1 MTDKKH
7 VLLSVYDKTGVVDL
21 ARELNSLGFTLLST
35 GGTAEALRAAGLP
48 VTGVSEHTGHPE
60 ILGGRVK
67 TLHPKIHGGILA
79 DLSKQPHRNDLDRAS
94 ITPIDLVVVNLY
106 PFTQVAARPSATLD
120 ELIEMIDIG
129 GPSMLRS
136 AAKNSSRVGVVVD
149 PADYPVVIEE
159 LKESGSLSDATRRRL
174 ALKAFTQTAAYDG
187 AIRDELTRRFA
198 AEDSPVTA
206 DGDAAREQFPEQVD
220 LKLRRLMTLRY
231 GENPHQAAALY
242 ADAAGGRGTLASAK
256 QLQGKELSFNNILD
270 LDAAWR
276 QALEFDAP
284 AVVIVKHNNPCGV
297 AIGETLEQAFTAAR
311 RTDPVSSF
319 GGIVA
324 TNRELDEAAASAIAS
339 LFLECVIAPGYSS
352 AALKTLAAK
361 SKLRVMQLPIDP
373 EGAFAGQDLRR
384 VSGGLLM
391 QNWDRARTA
400 MKDARVATRR
410 APTPEELQALDF
422 NWRVAK
428 HVKSNAI
435 VLGRK
440 DRTVGIGA
448 GQMSRV
454 DSVRL
459 AVTKAQEPTT
469 GTVLASDAFF
479 PFRDGVDAAAE
490 AGVTAVVQPG
500 GSNRDSEV
508 IAAADEHDMAM
519 VMTGT
524 RHFRH

>member
-1 MTDKKH
+1 MTDTKH
-7 VLLSVYDKTGVVDL
+7 ALLSVYDKTGVVDL
-21 ARELNSLGFTLLST
+21 ARRLQALGFTLLST
-35 GGTAEALRAAGLP
+35 GGTAEALRNARLP
-48 VTGVSEHTGHPE
+48 VTEVSEHTGHPE

-67 TLHPKIHGGILA
+67 TLHPRIHGGILA
-79 DLSKQPHRNDLDRAS
+79 DLSNESHRADLARTS
-94 ITPIDLVVVNLY
+94 IAPIDLVVVNLY
-106 PFTQVAARPSATLD
+106 PFTQVARRPSAGLA

-136 AAKNSSRVGVVVD
+136 AAKNSARVGVVVD
-149 PADYPVVIEE
+149 PADYPTIVDE
-159 LKESGSLSDATRRRL
+159 LKASGSLSDVTRRRL
-174 ALKAFTQTAAYDG
+174 ALKAFAHTAAYDS

-198 AEDSPVTA
+198 AEDSTSA
-206 DGDAAREQFPEQVD
+206 RTGEAATDRFPDRVH
-220 LKLRRLMTLRY
+220 LNLRRLMTLRY
-231 GENPHQAAALY
+231 GENPHQEAALY
-242 ADAAGGRGTLASAK
+242 AEEGDRRGTIAGVT

-276 QALEFDAP
+276 QALEFEAP

-297 AIGETLEQAFTAAR
+297 AIGETLEEAFTEAR
-311 RTDPVSSF
+311 RTDPVSAF

-324 TNRELDEAAASAIAS
+324 SNREIDAAAASAIAS

-352 AALKTLAAK
+352 AAREALAAK
-361 SKLRVMQLPIDP
+361 PNLRVMELPVDP
-373 EGAFAGQDLRR
+373 GAAFAGQDLRR
-384 VSGGLLM
+384 VTGGLLM
-391 QNWDRARTA
+391 QDWDRARTNL
-400 MKDARVATRR
+400 KNARVVTRR
-410 APTPEELQALDF
+410 APTEDELQALDF

-435 VLGRK
+435 VLGRRG
-440 DRTVGIGA
+440 RTVGIGA

-459 AVTKAQEPTT
+459 AVSKAQETT
-469 GTVLASDAFF
+469 AGTVLASDAFF
-479 PFRDGVDAAAE
+479 PFRDGIDAAAE

-508 IAAADEHDMAM
+508 IAAADERGMAM
-519 VMTGT
+519 IMTGT

>member
-21 ARELNSLGFTLLST
+21 ARKLDALGFTLLST
-35 GGTAEALRAAGLP
+35 GGTADALRAAGLP
-48 VTGVSEHTGHPE
+48 VVGVSDHTGHPE

-67 TLHPKIHGGILA
+67 TLHPRIHGGILA
-79 DLSKQPHRNDLDRAS
+79 DVSKEPHRADLARSS
-94 ITPIDLVVVNLY
+94 IAPIDLVVVNLY
-106 PFTQVAARPSATLD
+106 PFSQVASRPSAGLD

-136 AAKNSSRVGVVVD
+136 AAKNHARVGVVVD
-149 PADYPVVIEE
+149 PADYPVIVEE
-159 LKESGSLSDATRRRL
+159 MGRSGSLSDETRRRL
-174 ALKAFTQTAAYDG
+174 ALKAFTHTAAYDS
-187 AIRDELTRRFA
+187 AIRDELTQRFA
-198 AEDSPVTA
+198 AVESSAVPAGEED
-206 DGDAAREQFPEQVD
+206 QFPEQVT

-242 ADAAGGRGTLASAK
+242 AGEGDGRGTIAGVR

-276 QALEFDAP
+276 LALEFEAP
-284 AVVIVKHNNPCGV
+284 AAVIVKHSNPCGV
-297 AIGETLEQAFTAAR
+297 AIGETLEEAFAAAR
-311 RTDPVSSF
+311 RTDPMSAF

-324 TNRELDEAAASAIAS
+324 LNREVDEAAASAIAS
-339 LFLECVIAPGYSS
+339 LFLECVIAPGYAS
-352 AALKTLAAK
+352 AAREALAAK
-361 SKLRVMQLPIDP
+361 SKLRVMELPIDP
-373 EGAFAGQDLRR
+373 AAAFAGQDLRR

-391 QNWDRARTA
+391 QNWDRASTA
-400 MKDARVATRR
+400 LKDARVATHR

-435 VLGRK
+435 VLGRRG
-440 DRTVGIGA
+440 RTVGVGA

-459 AVTKAQEPTT
+459 AVSKAQESTD

-479 PFRDGVDAAAE
+479 PFRDGIDAAAE

-500 GSNRDSEV
+500 GSNRDGEV
-508 IAAADEHDMAM
+508 IAAADERGVAM
-519 VMTGT
+519 IMTGT

>member
-1 MTDKKH
+1 MA
-7 VLLSVYDKTGVVDL
+7 VRRYALLSVYDKTGVVDL
-21 ARELNSLGFTLLST
+21 ARRLDSLGFTLLST

-67 TLHPKIHGGILA
+67 TLHPRIHGGILA
-79 DLSKQPHRNDLDRAS
+79 DLSQEPHRADLARAS
-94 ITPIDLVVVNLY
+94 IAPIDLVVVNLY
-106 PFTQVAARPSATLD
+106 PFAQVASRPSAGLE

-136 AAKNSSRVGVVVD
+136 AAKNSARVGVVVD
-149 PADYPVVIEE
+149 PSDYPVIVEE
-159 LKESGSLSDATRRRL
+159 LQEAGALRDATRRRL
-174 ALKAFTQTAAYDG
+174 ALKAFTHTAAYDG
-187 AIRDELTRRFA
+187 AIRDELTRRFS
-198 AEDSPVTA
+198 AEDSP
-206 DGDAAREQFPEQVD
+206 AAASGEAAPEQFPARVD

-242 ADAAGGRGTLASAK
+242 GDEGERRGTIAGAR

-276 QALEFDAP
+276 LALEFEAP
-284 AVVIVKHNNPCGV
+284 AAVIVKHNNPCGV
-297 AIGETLEQAFTAAR
+297 AIGETIEEAFAAAR
-311 RTDPVSSF
+311 RTDPLSAF

-324 TNRELDEAAASAIAS
+324 SNREIDEAAAAAITS
-339 LFLECVIAPGYSS
+339 LFLECLIAPGYGRRAL
-352 AALKTLAAK
+352 AALAAK
-361 SKLRVMQLPIDP
+361 SKLRVMELPIDP
-373 EGAFAGQDLRR
+373 ATAFAGYDLRR
-384 VSGGLLM
+384 VTGGLLM

-400 MKDARVATRR
+400 LQDAQVATRR
-410 APTPEELQALDF
+410 PPTADELQALDF
-422 NWRVAK
+422 TWRVAK

-435 VLGRK
+435 VLGRRG
-440 DRTVGIGA
+440 RTVGIGA

-459 AVTKAQEPTT
+459 AVSKAQEPTA

-479 PFRDGVDAAAE
+479 PFRDGIDAAAG

-500 GSNRDSEV
+500 GSSRDSEV
-508 IAAADEHDMAM
+508 IAAADERGMAM
-519 VMTGT
+519 IMTGT